1 MPFKYRRKM
10 KTTSGSEN
18 FSYAQEPKEKL
29 MRYKFRFE
37 AEQAAKELRRG
48 GYGDY
53 VPVEEKDHS
62 YTLKP
67 RGYGSRMQRWMDQ
80 PVSKAA
86 RMEE

>member
-10 KTTSGSEN
+10 KTTSGSES

-29 MRYKFRFE
+29 MRFKFRFE
-37 AEQAAKELRRG
+37 ADQAAKELHKA
-48 GYGDY
+48 GYGDFI
-53 VPVEEKDHS
+53 PNEEKDHT

-67 RGYGSRMQRWMDQ
+67 RPLGSRMQRWMDQ
-80 PVSKAA
+80 PVSKDA